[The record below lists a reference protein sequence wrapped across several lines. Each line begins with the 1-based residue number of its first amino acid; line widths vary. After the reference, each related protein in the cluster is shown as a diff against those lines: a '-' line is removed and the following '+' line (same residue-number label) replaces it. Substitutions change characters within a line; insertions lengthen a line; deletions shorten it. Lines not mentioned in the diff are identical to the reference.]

1 MPTTNK
7 LDPIPPNFYQYAISD
22 NSLKSF
28 TGAFLQA
35 IDING
40 LTLLKSLGTWFC
52 AGSSPASG
60 TVLKLF
66 YDYLCLYLY
75 IDQR

>member
-1 MPTTNK
+1 VPTTNK
-7 LDPIPPNFYQYAISD
+7 LDPTPPNFYQYAISD

-28 TGAFLQA
+28 TGAFFQA
-35 IDING
+35 SNINE

-60 TVLKLF
+60 TCHRAILKISPDF
-66 YDYLCLYLY
+66 
-75 IDQR
+75 IVFG